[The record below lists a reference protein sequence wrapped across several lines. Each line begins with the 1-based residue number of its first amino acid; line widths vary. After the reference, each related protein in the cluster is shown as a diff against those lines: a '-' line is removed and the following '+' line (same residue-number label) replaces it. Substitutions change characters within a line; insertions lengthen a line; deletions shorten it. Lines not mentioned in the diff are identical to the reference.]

1 MSPPSSTL
9 QQVAM
14 GDRRSSTLQLAENS
28 STSPKLWSQPLLRG
42 GPSPE
47 VPSQGPASS
56 GVLLP
61 GTQGPKGPLL
71 GFEEG
76 SSTDRSEPRESGT
89 NPGRLALPVLFLHL
103 AQHPFNPV
111 HLLLR
116 ELISAVNP

>member
-9 QQVAM
+9 QQLAM
-14 GDRRSSTLQLAENS
+14 GDGRSSTLQLAREQFN
-28 STSPKLWSQPLLRG
+28 QPPALAPTLSRG
-42 GPSPE
+42 GPSSK
-47 VPSQGPASS
+47 VPSQGPASL

-61 GTQGPKGPLL
+61 GAQGPKGPLL

-89 NPGRLALPVLFLHL
+89 HPGRLALPVLFLHL

-116 ELISAVNP
+116 KLISAVNP